1 MKHKILLVLLLS
13 SMACITATA
22 QKVSMDFRQVK
33 LAKVFDAITQQTG
46 LTVAYSRPT
55 VNPDKLVTVRADEEE
70 LAHVLDRLLAGMG
83 VTYEIS
89 GKKVYLKAKAAS
101 EATHQSGKVKK
112 ISGVIV
118 DEKGEPVIGAS
129 IAVKGTSLGTIT
141 NVDGE
146 YTLMGVPEKAEVVI
160 SFIGYKTRTFSA
172 GDKAL
177 ANITLK
183 EDSELLEEAVGLAAV
198 HVGADNGQ
206 QLADDP
212 AAQEAEQQAHEQAV
226 DDLDPFIHVNSADS
240 ILNSDGG
247 AGQAGDQA
255 VALAGG
261 NPEIRGAHAI
271 YHNGKKRR
279 AERNQCLLRIAAEI
293 NHVADGGG
301 HGAVDVCHD
310 QHAEK
315 IKDRAGQNRRPRV
328 HASGR
333 DAGGDGIGRIGPPI
347 DKNDAKRQQH
357 GDQQNRT
364 GRHGV

>member
-183 EDSELLEEAVGLAAV
+183 EDSELLEEVVVGV
-198 HVGADNGQ
+198 VGVL
-206 QLADDP
+206 QLEVLEYRLRNEYNVDIRMQTLPYEHLRWIMNDP
-212 AAQEAEQQAHEQAV
+212 DELDPKTLDLTSDTRCIEDLKGNHLLLFGSPWSINWAEQHNEQ
-226 DDLDPFIHVNSADS
+226 LKLSEF
-240 ILNSDGG
+240 
-247 AGQAGDQA
+247 
-255 VALAGG
+255 G
-261 NPEIRGAHAI
+261 N
-271 YHNGKKRR
+271 
-279 AERNQCLLRIAAEI
+279 L
-293 NHVADGGG
+293 
-301 HGAVDVCHD
+301 
-310 QHAEK
+310 
-315 IKDRAGQNRRPRV
+315 
-328 HASGR
+328 
-333 DAGGDGIGRIGPPI
+333 
-347 DKNDAKRQQH
+347 
-357 GDQQNRT
+357 T
-364 GRHGV
+364 F

>member
-160 SFIGYKTRTFSA
+160 SFRRPLFS
-172 GDKAL
+172 L
-177 ANITLK
+177 APLGR
-183 EDSELLEEAVGLAAV
+183 LLW
-198 HVGADNGQ
+198 
-206 QLADDP
+206 P
-212 AAQEAEQQAHEQAV
+212 
-226 DDLDPFIHVNSADS
+226 
-240 ILNSDGG
+240 ILP
-247 AGQAGDQA
+247 
-255 VALAGG
+255 L
-261 NPEIRGAHAI
+261 
-271 YHNGKKRR
+271 RR
-279 AERNQCLLRIAAEI
+279 
-293 NHVADGGG
+293 
-301 HGAVDVCHD
+301 
-310 QHAEK
+310 EK
-315 IKDRAGQNRRPRV
+315 RAGNRRPV
-328 HASGR
+328 GR
-333 DAGGDGIGRIGPPI
+333 KRFLLRKMSEMCLTYGGGYR
-347 DKNDAKRQQH
+347 
-357 GDQQNRT
+357 
-364 GRHGV
+364 

>member
-13 SMACITATA
+13 SMVCITATA

-55 VNPDKLVTVRADEEE
+55 VNPDKLVTVRAD
-70 LAHVLDRLLAGMG
+70 VLDRLLAGMG

-172 GDKAL
+172 
-177 ANITLK
+177 
-183 EDSELLEEAVGLAAV
+183 
-198 HVGADNGQ
+198 
-206 QLADDP
+206 
-212 AAQEAEQQAHEQAV
+212 
-226 DDLDPFIHVNSADS
+226 
-240 ILNSDGG
+240 
-247 AGQAGDQA
+247 
-255 VALAGG
+255 
-261 NPEIRGAHAI
+261 
-271 YHNGKKRR
+271 
-279 AERNQCLLRIAAEI
+279 
-293 NHVADGGG
+293 
-301 HGAVDVCHD
+301 
-310 QHAEK
+310 
-315 IKDRAGQNRRPRV
+315 
-328 HASGR
+328 
-333 DAGGDGIGRIGPPI
+333 
-347 DKNDAKRQQH
+347 
-357 GDQQNRT
+357 
-364 GRHGV
+364 